1 MRKSEEKERL
11 RILVVEEKRRN
22 CLLELA
28 LVPISDFWRA
38 GSSRR
43 PERPNTRV
51 CRPEGRADVGLDEY
65 NDNT

>member
-22 CLLELA
+22 CQLELA
-28 LVPISDFWRA
+28 LVLISDSWRA

-51 CRPEGRADVGLDEY
+51 CGPEGHTDVGLYVIY
-65 NDNT
+65 NNT